1 MANNVTFTGVN
12 YNNLRKALYLMFFGT
27 DNGKC
32 NDFSNEKYQY
42 ILPLQGDFQNPM
54 QLKDKDTY
62 ILYWI
67 EKDESLTQDDFI
79 LDEENEGFNRQK
91 CVATIMLRFVGKD
104 AETWVRTFRH
114 LCKRKDVSPIWSGVC
129 NGYKLLHTMPIHTKR
144 MDFFGKNNQIAFD
157 IWFKIYYD
165 ECISTGWKP
174 LTGINFTIKGDIKVE
189 GTNN

>member
-129 NGYKLLHTMPIHTKR
+129 NGYKLLHTNTYH
-144 MDFFGKNNQIAFD
+144 
-157 IWFKIYYD
+157 
-165 ECISTGWKP
+165 
-174 LTGINFTIKGDIKVE
+174 
-189 GTNN
+189 